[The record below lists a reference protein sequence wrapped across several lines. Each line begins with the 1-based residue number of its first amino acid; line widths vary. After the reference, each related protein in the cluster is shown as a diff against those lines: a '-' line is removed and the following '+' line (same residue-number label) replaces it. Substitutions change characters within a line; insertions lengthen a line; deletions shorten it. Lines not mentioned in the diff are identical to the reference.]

1 MARFKV
7 ELSQAV
13 QSTHDSASQKIPSN
27 RHDQAIEP
35 SGDISNETVIS
46 DYEGMESSNIITGS
60 CPDMCPG
67 ISLNISLFND
77 LKVKQLQRHIAEVLN
92 S

>member
-35 SGDISNETVIS
+35 SGNISNETVIS